1 MSEDKQNIQSAIA
14 VDGVNKFISFFNQRQ
29 IEEAVWVF
37 AELGIADLLVMSEA
51 KNAEEICAQKG
62 WLDAVRLRRLLYVA
76 VVAGLLDI
84 EAGNRFKLTSTGE
97 LLTSNHPS
105 KSRNYVLTFL
115 TPGSD
120 SRVHILI
127 RGNEHTTASESKD
140 ITHLYSELSNEMMVA
155 FASIMS
161 TISYNTGPVIAKAID
176 AFSRCSMLVD
186 VGGSRG
192 TLLANILSSH
202 RNIVNSIVFDL
213 PSTINHASSSMDD
226 NDFERL
232 GISPSRYRFVGGDI
246 FDPNTVPKADG
257 YLLKYILHNMN
268 DENAIKALKSLYK
281 VALRPAR
288 IFIIELVLDEPITS
302 EVARRQW
309 TVYAEDFIMLG
320 TDEGRERTLQQ
331 YVDLLQK
338 AGLTFFKL
346 HEIGLDERVIE
357 SYID

>member
-1 MSEDKQNIQSAIA
+1 
-14 VDGVNKFISFFNQRQ
+14 
-29 IEEAVWVF
+29 
-37 AELGIADLLVMSEA
+37 MSEA

-176 AFSRCSMLVD
+176 AFSRCTMLVD

-302 EVARRQW
+302 EVVRRQW